1 MRLIAEIVLLSLKEV
16 DQLKFCPLPASC
28 KEQFL
33 LVHKSNL

>member
-1 MRLIAEIVLLSLKEV
+1 MRLITEIVLLSLKEV
-16 DQLKFCPLPASC
+16 NQLKFCQLPSS